1 MNIKDNS
8 FAHACFEQNSI
19 QRLEEALNGDA
30 NQADMVAWNI
40 TAKEWREHIKSALD
54 ALREL

>member
-1 MNIKDNS
+1 MNIKSNT
-8 FAHACFEQNSI
+8 FAHACVELNSI
-19 QRLEEALNGDA
+19 DQLEAALNGDA